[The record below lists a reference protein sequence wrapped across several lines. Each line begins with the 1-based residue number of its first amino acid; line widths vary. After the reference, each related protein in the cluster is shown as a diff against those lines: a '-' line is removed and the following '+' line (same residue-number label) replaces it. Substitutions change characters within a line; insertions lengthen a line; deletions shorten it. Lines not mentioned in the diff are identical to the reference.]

1 MYFIVMIIFSSFATI
16 GFNSGDNFDHV
27 RNAKLIDLYG
37 LAIFSVHKF
46 SVGEYPIDG
55 RKIKRKTWRL

>member
-27 RNAKLIDLYG
+27 RNAKLIGLYG
-37 LAIFSVHKF
+37 LAIFSVH
-46 SVGEYPIDG
+46 
-55 RKIKRKTWRL
+55 

>member
-37 LAIFSVHKF
+37 LAIFSVH
-46 SVGEYPIDG
+46 
-55 RKIKRKTWRL
+55 